1 MGNKTEKLVKTIFA
15 VDNVFVR
22 ACERILDLVVLNLL
36 FLLTCLPV
44 LTIGIAKMSLYQVLF
59 DLKRQ
64 KRLPVI
70 ASYLQALKR
79 HAKQGFKLGLMELVL
94 VGFCLLDLVLAH
106 HHPLSGAR
114 LIQVMAIAMLILA
127 TGIFLYV
134 YPMAT
139 RFEMSIKALFKTGFL
154 FAGLHFP
161 WTFLMLGIII
171 FLMTLLYTTSLTFL
185 LGLSLLVVIGFSCL
199 GYGQIIVMERI
210 FQKYP
215 LEGKN

>member
-15 VDNVFVR
+15 VDNAFVR
-22 ACERILDLVVLNLL
+22 TCERILDLVVLNLL

-70 ASYLQALKR
+70 TSYLQALKR
-79 HAKQGFKLGLMELVL
+79 HTKQGFKLGVMELVL
-94 VGFCLLDLVLAH
+94 VGFCLLDLALTR

-114 LIQVMAIAMLILA
+114 LIQILAIAMLILA

-154 FAGLHFP
+154 LVGLHFP
-161 WTFLMLGIII
+161 WTLLMLGIMA

-185 LGLSLLVVIGFSCL
+185 LGLSLLIVIGFASL
-199 GYGQIIVMERI
+199 GYGQVIIMEKI

-215 LEGKN
+215 VEGEN